1 MFRSDA
7 MIGRV
12 VGTRLAATSPDGR
25 RRCANEGLCNDS
37 QTYRKARQFKLQKR
51 IAISFRKAIGLRND
65 LNVRFLT
72 FGVVTPSARAVGF
85 DSTTPTEV
93 SR

>member
-25 RRCANEGLCNDS
+25 RRCANERL
-37 QTYRKARQFKLQKR
+37 RKAKSKGSKSSNFALQKAVA
-51 IAISFRKAIGLRND
+51 IALPLATGLRNEPYRTILD
-65 LNVRFLT
+65 FW
-72 FGVVTPSARAVGF
+72 
-85 DSTTPTEV
+85 
-93 SR
+93 